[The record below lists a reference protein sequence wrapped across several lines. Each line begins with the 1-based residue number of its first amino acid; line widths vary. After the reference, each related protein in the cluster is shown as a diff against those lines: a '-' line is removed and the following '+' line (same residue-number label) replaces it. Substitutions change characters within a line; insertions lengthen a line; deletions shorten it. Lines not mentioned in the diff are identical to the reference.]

1 MNKIYTYQQILF
13 ALRKEYLEINKKL
26 NELKKYIVTD
36 DNKVINSSFLLEEG
50 KKEDSNDIILRLT
63 RKRNLLEKLS
73 TKLGYNMYEKY
84 ETSVTKGIKPYY
96 EINNTKVCQVTNID
110 KCNKIIKE
118 ILNSDIFSEIEKKG
132 IISIPAI
139 NDKYKSIAITSDM
152 VSLNNGLYEIFPRFD
167 YFLAKDRIFME
178 KEEETI
184 YPADIYDILNLKFDI
199 SFLNKY
205 HFNNLKKYINTK
217 DVIVKNNFYSKNVA
231 FKIAEKPKQYVLT
244 CDNKSK

>member
-36 DNKVINSSFLLEEG
+36 DNKVINSSFLLEEV
-50 KKEDSNDIILRLT
+50 
-63 RKRNLLEKLS
+63 S
-73 TKLGYNMYEKY
+73 TKLGYNMYEEY

-110 KCNKIIKE
+110 KCNKLIKE

-132 IISIPAI
+132 VISIPAI
-139 NDKYKSIAITSDM
+139 NDKYKSIAITSDT

-205 HFNNLKKYINTK
+205 HFDNLKKYI
-217 DVIVKNNFYSKNVA
+217 IVKMLLLK
-231 FKIAEKPKQYVLT
+231 
-244 CDNKSK
+244 